1 MCFYLHESFIFTTFA
16 ADFEYNHMKRHIFE
30 QLVAWK
36 NAPTTHRKPLI
47 LEGAR
52 QVGKTWLAR
61 ELGKTQFESFIEVN
75 FEKLQEARSLFEAN
89 FDLNRILLAIQAVTG
104 KKVVPGKTLLFFDE
118 IQFARRGLLSLKYFH
133 DEMPE
138 LHIIAAG
145 SLLGVI
151 DHKDDSF
158 PVGKVSFIKVYPLC
172 FSEFL
177 CAIGREGLADMLLSR
192 DHLAIDSFADTYT
205 DLLRQYYYVGGMPE
219 AVKTY
224 AEEQD
229 YKAVRKVQNEILKS
243 YKNDFSNHPPKE
255 IVKRMIMLWE
265 SIPAQLAKENKK
277 FIYTAVRSGARAR
290 DFETAIQWL
299 CDAGVVYKVT
309 RVNSGQMPL
318 RGFEDM
324 DAFKLYTLDI
334 GLHGAMAGLD
344 AITLVQGNELFLQY
358 KGALTEQFALQEM
371 RCIDDMDIHYWTPEE
386 SRAEMDFVVQHA
398 GEVVPI
404 EVKAEQHLRAKSISI
419 YIQQNH
425 PKHIIRTS
433 LAPYKEGETVTDVP
447 LYAFQQA
454 FK

>member
-1 MCFYLHESFIFTTFA
+1 
-16 ADFEYNHMKRHIFE
+16 MKRHIFE

-36 NAPTTHRKPLI
+36 ETPSSRRKPLI

-61 ELGKTQFESFIEVN
+61 ELGKTQFESFVEVN

-104 KKVVPGKTLLFFDE
+104 TKVIPGKTLLFFDE
-118 IQFARRGLLSLKYFH
+118 IQFARRGLLSLKYFY

-158 PVGKVSFIKVYPLC
+158 PVGKVSFVRVYPLC
-172 FSEFL
+172 FTEFL
-177 CAIGREGLADMLLSR
+177 SAIGREGLVDMLQSK
-192 DHLAIDSFADTYT
+192 DYTAIDSFADTYT

-219 AVKTY
+219 AVKVY
-224 AEEQD
+224 AEQQD
-229 YKAVRKVQNEILKS
+229 YRAVRQVQNEILES

-255 IVKRMIMLWE
+255 IVKRMLMLWE

-277 FIYTAVRSGARAR
+277 FIYTAVKSGARAR

-309 RVNSGQMPL
+309 RVRSGEMPL

-344 AITLVQGNELFLQY
+344 ANTLVQGNELFMQY
-358 KGALTEQFALQEM
+358 KGALTEQYAQQEM
-371 RCIDDMDIHYWTPEE
+371 RCMNDMEIHYWTPDD

-398 GEVVPI
+398 GEVIPV
-404 EVKAEQHLRAKSISI
+404 EVKAEQHLRAKSIAV
-419 YIQQNH
+419 YVQQNN
-425 PKHIIRTS
+425 PKRIIRTS
-433 LAPYKEGETVTDVP
+433 LAPYKQGEIVTDVP
-447 LYAFQQA
+447 LYAFRQT
-454 FK
+454 FE

>member
-1 MCFYLHESFIFTTFA
+1 
-16 ADFEYNHMKRHIFE
+16 MKRHIFE

-36 NAPTTHRKPLI
+36 EVPSSRRKPLI

-52 QVGKTWLAR
+52 QTGKTWLAR
-61 ELGKTQFESFIEVN
+61 ELGNTQFESFVEVN

-89 FDLNRILLAIQAVTG
+89 FDLNRILLAIQAATG
-104 KKVVPGKTLLFFDE
+104 KKVIPGKTLLFFDE

-133 DEMPE
+133 DELPD

-158 PVGKVSFIKVYPLC
+158 PVGKVSFIRIYPLC
-172 FSEFL
+172 FTEFL
-177 CAIGREGLADMLLSR
+177 CAIGRDGLADMLLSK
-192 DHLAIDSFADTYT
+192 DYTAIDAFAQTYT

-219 AVKTY
+219 AVKTFS
-224 AEEQD
+224 EEQD
-229 YKAVRKVQNEILKS
+229 YKAVRQVQNEILES

-255 IVKRMIMLWE
+255 IVKRMIMLWDC
-265 SIPAQLAKENKK
+265 IPAQLAKENKK

-309 RVNSGQMPL
+309 RVRSGEMPL
-318 RGFEDM
+318 RGFEDI

-344 AITLVQGNELFLQY
+344 AATLVQGNELFLQY
-358 KGALTEQFALQEM
+358 KGALTEQFVLQEM
-371 RCIDDMDIHYWTPEE
+371 RCLNDMEIHYWTPEE

-398 GEVVPI
+398 GEVIPI

-419 YIQQNH
+419 YVQQNH
-425 PKHIIRTS
+425 PGLVIRTS
-433 LAPYKEGETVTDVP
+433 LAPYQQGTTVTDIP

-454 FK
+454 FN

>member
-1 MCFYLHESFIFTTFA
+1 
-16 ADFEYNHMKRHIFE
+16 MKRHIFE

-36 NAPTTHRKPLI
+36 ETPSSRRKPLI

-61 ELGKTQFESFIEVN
+61 ELGKTQFESFVEVN

-104 KKVVPGKTLLFFDE
+104 TKVIPGKTLLFFDE
-118 IQFARRGLLSLKYFH
+118 IQFARRGLLSLKYFY

-158 PVGKVSFIKVYPLC
+158 PVGKVSFVRVYPLC
-172 FSEFL
+172 FTEFL
-177 CAIGREGLADMLLSR
+177 SAIGREGLVDMLQSK
-192 DHLAIDSFADTYT
+192 DYTAIDSFADTYT

-219 AVKTY
+219 AVKVY
-224 AEEQD
+224 AEQQD
-229 YKAVRKVQNEILKS
+229 YRAVRQVQNEILES

-255 IVKRMIMLWE
+255 IVKRMLMLWE

-277 FIYTAVRSGARAR
+277 FIYTAVKSGARAR

-309 RVNSGQMPL
+309 RVRSGEMPL

-344 AITLVQGNELFLQY
+344 ANTLVQGNELFMRY
-358 KGALTEQFALQEM
+358 KGALTEQYAQQEL
-371 RCIDDMDIHYWTPEE
+371 RCMNDMEIHYWTPDD

-398 GEVVPI
+398 GEVIPV
-404 EVKAEQHLRAKSISI
+404 EVKAEQHLRAKSIAV
-419 YIQQNH
+419 YVQQNN
-425 PKHIIRTS
+425 PKRIIRTS
-433 LAPYKEGETVTDVP
+433 LAPYKQGEIVTDVP
-447 LYAFQQA
+447 LYAFRQT
-454 FK
+454 FE